1 MSVKHSF
8 SKIPGLLKRK
18 LVQKWK
24 FALLQRTSAKDEF
37 KKLQTACII
46 FYIL

>member
-1 MSVKHSF
+1 MYVKQF
-8 SKIPGLLKRK
+8 FQNFWTLERK
-18 LVQKWK
+18 LVQKWQ
-24 FALLQRTSAKDEF
+24 FPLLQPTSAKDEF